1 MVDRDMTENENPFI
15 QAGKYSLRV
24 LEGDEL
30 AQAQRSILTDQSF
43 AQAVEWWDRRLG
55 TMAEEAARFTPSSS
69 VRDAIMSR
77 IRLDHA
83 SDREVISIEPKA
95 ARPSGW
101 SVGFAMIGTAMAA
114 AALVLYVAT
123 PSGSGPIRPSSTT
136 AAGSQLIAQLRSDDG
151 SARLAGI
158 VDSRSGRLMIRASGL
173 EAQPGQVAE
182 LWVIPAGGRPRSLG
196 YIPDSGLLDR
206 SLTEAER
213 ALLVEGSNLAVT
225 FEQDTGVRHGAP
237 SSPILLVGPIDSV

>member
-1 MVDRDMTENENPFI
+1 MTDDETPFI

-30 AQAQRSILTDQSF
+30 AQAQRAILTDQSF

-77 IRLDHA
+77 IRQDHA
-83 SDREVISIEPKA
+83 SDRDVISLQPKA
-95 ARPSGW
+95 APPSGW
-101 SVGFAMIGTAMAA
+101 SVGFAMFGTAMAA
-114 AALVLYVAT
+114 AALVLYLAT
-123 PSGSGPIRPSSTT
+123 PVGTVPDRSGSTI
-136 AAGSQLIAQLRSDDG
+136 AAGSQLVAQLRSDDG

-158 VDSRSGRLMIRASGL
+158 VDPGSGRLIIRASGL
-173 EAQPGQVAE
+173 DAQPGQAAE
-182 LWVIPAGGRPRSLG
+182 LWVIPADGTPRSLG
-196 YIPDSGLLDR
+196 FIPASGLLER
-206 SLTEAER
+206 SLADAER

-225 FEQDTGVRHGAP
+225 FEQDTGVRHEAP
-237 SSPILLVGPIDSV
+237 SSPILLAGPIDSV